1 MADEQ
6 KELATNVADHG
17 LTGQLPSSNETTEGL
32 GVTQD
37 CSCYITLHNG
47 TNHELVLVYAQ
58 EKHGEWKTRPAETVS
73 QKSNIKFWLKD
84 LFRSFSNW
92 HLHAKLLTF
101 IIPVGP
107 GAEGMVKYRI
117 GSTEHKVQMNFSC
130 PMSSPNS
137 ASWSQGEHEIP
148 GIWLPCPEYNKSD
161 ALHAVFEWFSTKSK
175 AAQKQFPL
183 ARLPGIVIELL
194 LTIKYLAKLA

>member
-47 TNHELVLVYAQ
+47 TDHELVLVYAQ

-84 LFRSFSNW
+84 LF
-92 HLHAKLLTF
+92 L
-101 IIPVGP
+101 GP

-161 ALHAVFEWFSTKSK
+161 ALHAVFEV
-175 AAQKQFPL
+175 Q
-183 ARLPGIVIELL
+183 PGN
-194 LTIKYLAKLA
+194 

>member
-47 TNHELVLVYAQ
+47 TDHELVLVYAQ

-84 LFRSFSNW
+84 LF
-92 HLHAKLLTF
+92 L
-101 IIPVGP
+101 GP

-117 GSTEHKVQMNFSC
+117 GSTEHKVNMRFQASGC
-130 PMSSPNS
+130 PVRNTINLMRCMPCLKYNLGIK
-137 ASWSQGEHEIP
+137 ASGRGDVLDP
-148 GIWLPCPEYNKSD
+148 
-161 ALHAVFEWFSTKSK
+161 
-175 AAQKQFPL
+175 
-183 ARLPGIVIELL
+183 IVDSLWKCHHDDCL
-194 LTIKYLAKLA
+194 FCH